1 MLSIRTWDQRMVGAD
16 LNMASPYF
24 KYQNIFIEVPHVA
37 SNVPANTF
45 WPAVG
50 RQDWDLNLVWT
61 SYACLNSVETSGCV
75 FGLILRER
83 ETEKT
88 SELPSIAQRVNNS
101 SVYKA
106 KVFHWHFG
114 ERERIKAGFITKAAV
129 RNDFGTTLQLDHYL
143 IIATTLKR
151 LDNAS
156 DEICLVYFNTK
167 LS

>member
-1 MLSIRTWDQRMVGAD
+1 MSHQTFLQIPFGPRLEDKTGIKIWCGQVMLV
-16 LNMASPYF
+16 
-24 KYQNIFIEVPHVA
+24 
-37 SNVPANTF
+37 
-45 WPAVG
+45 
-50 RQDWDLNLVWT
+50 
-61 SYACLNSVETSGCV
+61 
-75 FGLILRER
+75 LILWKRVGVFLGWFWER

-129 RNDFGTTLQLDHYL
+129 RNDFGTTLQLDQYL

-167 LS
+167 LSWPEASRHIQRLPLSI